1 MLYSTYLGGDGWD
14 VASSLAITPDGTV
27 YAAGHTNS
35 RSFPTRTPTQ
45 GPLLPLFGQN
55 GFVSALVPDG
65 KDVVMSTYVG
75 DGRALEAVAVAL
87 DPGGNPVLA
96 GHNIGAGG
104 GTYNVPTLASDIL
117 IFRLDYSGAGNI
129 RPRLDAILN
138 AASRTGTP
146 LAPGQRVALQG
157 AAFEAESQVCF
168 NDACVSPIAV
178 AGGEILAAPPAAIP
192 DTGSVAVFVQS
203 PDGSRSNSI
212 TMAAG
217 AAQLALYSAD
227 NSGTGTV
234 LALNEDGTLN
244 SPSQPARRG
253 KIVTIPANGLDSSA
267 QVRIGTLGGI
277 IDASVS
283 AGAFPGIP
291 GEVPL
296 IHATVDPNLRS
307 GIQNLILLG
316 YTFPGHQPVTLSVDA
331 SQPASR
337 SSARE
342 FGK

>member
-1 MLYSTYLGGDGWD
+1 
-14 VASSLAITPDGTV
+14 
-27 YAAGHTNS
+27 
-35 RSFPTRTPTQ
+35 
-45 GPLLPLFGQN
+45 
-55 GFVSALVPDG
+55 
-65 KDVVMSTYVG
+65 MSTYIG

-96 GHNIGAGG
+96 GHNIGSAG
-104 GTYNVPTLASDIL
+104 GTYNVPTPASDIL
-117 IFRLDYSGAGNI
+117 IFRLDYSRAGNI

-146 LAPGQRVALQG
+146 LAPRQRMALQG
-157 AAFEAESQVCF
+157 AAFQPDSQVCF

-178 AGGEILAAPPAAIP
+178 AGSEILAAPPASIP
-192 DTGSVAVFVQS
+192 DTGSVVVSVQS
-203 PDGSRSNSI
+203 PDGSRSNSVK
-212 TMAAG
+212 MAAG

-244 SPSQPARRG
+244 SPSHPARPG
-253 KIVTIPANGLDSSA
+253 TIVTIPANGLDLSA
-267 QVRIGTLGGI
+267 QVRLGPFGGI
-277 IDASVS
+277 IDATVS
-283 AGAFPGIP
+283 TGAFPGIP

-296 IHATVDPNLRS
+296 IRATVDPNLRAGS
-307 GIQNLILLG
+307 QNLLLMG

-331 SQPASR
+331 SQPASE

-342 FGK
+342 VGK